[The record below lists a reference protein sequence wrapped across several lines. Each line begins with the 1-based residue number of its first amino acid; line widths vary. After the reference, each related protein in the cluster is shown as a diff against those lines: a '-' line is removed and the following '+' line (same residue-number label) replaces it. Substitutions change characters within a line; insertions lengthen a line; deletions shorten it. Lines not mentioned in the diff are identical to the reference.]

1 MVVVARRHRRETL
14 QRNAV
19 YDGPEGSGDAVS
31 LVAIRGL
38 EPSVTLRNLHLP
50 KEKPKMNGWN
60 PKSWRFGSD
69 DFSFLLV
76 NQS

>member
-31 LVAIRGL
+31 SVAIGL
-38 EPSVTLRNLHLP
+38 HDPRKKKKHDVGKTLII
-50 KEKPKMNGWN
+50 
-60 PKSWRFGSD
+60 
-69 DFSFLLV
+69 
-76 NQS
+76 